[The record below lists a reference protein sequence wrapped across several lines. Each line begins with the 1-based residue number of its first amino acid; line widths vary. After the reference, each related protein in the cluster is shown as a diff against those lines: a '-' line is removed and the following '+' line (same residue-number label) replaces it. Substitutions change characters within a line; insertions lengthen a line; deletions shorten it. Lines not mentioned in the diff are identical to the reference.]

1 MLKLLEAIFAG
12 RIQTEDIDTVGS
24 KQFRGE
30 LNCNTAQCDKCGEC
44 LKVCPVSAIT
54 INEYN
59 RPIIDYKRCVF

>member
-44 LKVCPVSAIT
+44 L
-54 INEYN
+54 
-59 RPIIDYKRCVF
+59 